1 MDLKNDILIK
11 SQELNKF
18 KKNRKRA
25 VWSLFFLIVIIVI
38 FIFLSYVFYDFISF
52 KTFFSCLIKFLINTV
67 YQIFMGINKI

>member
-18 KKNRKRA
+18 KKKEKEQFDR
-25 VWSLFFLIVIIVI
+25 SFFLIVIIVI

-67 YQIFMGINKI
+67 YQIFMGISKI